1 MAAPDRYGLCN
12 RDVIACLNY
21 MHILRGLRRNGMAPH
36 KFHQV
41 AVAPTR
47 RRRRDASR
55 YLRVVEDEMSNIT
68 IAKYGDNEDLLNIDN
83 IVTPEHIQEAVKH
96 YKEI

>member
-1 MAAPDRYGLCN
+1 MALETGWVAKERFDWVRKWEYTDMDFACRCTNLYCRPVMAAPDRYGLCN

-47 RRRRDASR
+47 RRRRVD
-55 YLRVVEDEMSNIT
+55 D
-68 IAKYGDNEDLLNIDN
+68 
-83 IVTPEHIQEAVKH
+83 
-96 YKEI
+96 